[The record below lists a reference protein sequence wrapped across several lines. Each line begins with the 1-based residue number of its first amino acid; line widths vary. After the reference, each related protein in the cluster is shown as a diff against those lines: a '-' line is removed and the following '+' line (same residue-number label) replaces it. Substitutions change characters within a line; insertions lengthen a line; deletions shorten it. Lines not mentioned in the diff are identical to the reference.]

1 MYAQQGTSGPTGL
14 ALEITY
20 YPGRDP
26 GYQPV
31 PGPDAKPSGAWFGLF
46 RRIASWQAPAGAQP
60 IEAVRVISRVEGDA
74 VRVTVST
81 LSGSKALE
89 NEQPVG
95 SYLIRETEKI
105 SIDDLKRSG
114 IEPIQIKLI
123 RVNPSVPAVP
133 PVVLKGVES
142 VLVLNSMAKETTLPS
157 YRIILRNQSNKNIV
171 GLGVDLVAGG
181 RAQIIAKPRGI
192 DGQPLIPAGKEYWLT
207 VSAANRAQ
215 ATPGGYV
222 PTLPSDQQIQIK
234 AIVFEDGT
242 YEGDPEIA
250 VLVRGYKAGEKM
262 VLPRLIPLLEGA
274 LNSANTNLTEAL
286 KNLDSQVSSIGTDA
300 DPQTVQTL
308 TAEFP
313 PASDATRKEIKGSM
327 EFSATTIKS
336 TLLKEIHTLQN
347 DVPQP
352 VNADLYRTWLTKTT
366 ERYQKWLAR
375 L

>member
-1 MYAQQGTSGPTGL
+1 
-14 ALEITY
+14 
-20 YPGRDP
+20 
-26 GYQPV
+26 
-31 PGPDAKPSGAWFGLF
+31 
-46 RRIASWQAPAGAQP
+46 
-60 IEAVRVISRVEGDA
+60 
-74 VRVTVST
+74 
-81 LSGSKALE
+81 
-89 NEQPVG
+89 VG

-157 YRIILRNQSNKNIV
+157 YRIILRNQSSKNIV

-242 YEGDPEIA
+242 YEGDAEIA

-286 KNLDSQVSSIGTDA
+286 RNLDSQVSSIATDA

-313 PASDATRKEIKGSM
+313 PASDATRTEIKGSM

-352 VNADLYRTWLTKTT
+352 VNAELYRTWLTKTT